1 MDVTVMMEN
10 PTAAR
15 APVRRPLISRP
26 RTPRPPG
33 RSHEHPLSS
42 VGRFIARCVRP
53 VQHMPPGKILR
64 GILRR
69 SCVLREIEIG
79 LARGGPDLDGFRLA
93 LLSDLH
99 VGFFFSEKEFA
110 ELAAR
115 VSAWSP
121 DLICLVGDLV
131 DQEHHELQ
139 WLRPGLAALR
149 AREAVVVVP
158 GNHDYYAEPDL
169 TDFRR
174 VMEEAGVV
182 PLWNRGRRVQRGS
195 SSLWVAG
202 VDDLT
207 AGNPDLEAALAGL
220 REDEPALLLSH
231 HPDLFCEAAYAGVD
245 LTLAGHTHGGQI
257 TWFGHALL
265 PGYHHTRFGY
275 WQGHHHH
282 ADGAQLLVGRGVGVS
297 VLPLRVAAAPEV
309 LLIELR
315 TTAETSIRSLAAR

>member
-1 MDVTVMMEN
+1 MDVTVVMES
-10 PTAAR
+10 PAALR
-15 APVRRPLISRP
+15 APVRRPLASRP
-26 RTPRPPG
+26 RASRPPG
-33 RSHEHPLSS
+33 RNHEHPLSS
-42 VGRFIARCVRP
+42 LGRLITRCVRP
-53 VQHMPPGKILR
+53 LQETPPGKLMR

-69 SCVLREIEIG
+69 SRMLRPVQVE
-79 LARGGPDLDGFRLA
+79 LARGGPDLDGFRVA

-99 VGFFFSEKEFA
+99 VGFFFSEAEFV
-110 ELAAR
+110 EVAAR

-131 DQEHHELQ
+131 DHEKYELQ
-139 WLRPGLAALR
+139 FLRAGLGALR

-158 GNHDYYAEPDL
+158 GNHDYAADPDL
-169 TDFRR
+169 AVFRR

-182 PLWNRGRRVQRGS
+182 PLWNRGMRLQRGS
-195 SSLWVAG
+195 DSLWVAG

-207 AGNPDLEAALAGL
+207 AGDPDLEAALNGL

-257 TWFGHALL
+257 TWFGKALL
-265 PGYHHTRFGY
+265 PGHHHTRFGY
-275 WQGHHHH
+275 WQGQHH
-282 ADGAQLLVGRGVGVS
+282 AEGAQLLVGRGVGVC
-297 VLPLRVAAAPEV
+297 VLPVRIAAAPEV

-315 TTAETSIRSLAAR
+315 TPGREG

>member
-1 MDVTVMMEN
+1 MADITVALKS
-10 PTAAR
+10 PAAPR
-15 APVRRPLISRP
+15 APVRRPLASRP
-26 RTPRPPG
+26 RAPRPPG

-42 VGRFIARCVRP
+42 LGRLITRAVRP
-53 VQHMPPGKILR
+53 LQHTPPGRMLQ
-64 GILRR
+64 GLLRR
-69 SCVLREIEIG
+69 SCVFREVKVE
-79 LARGGPDLDGFRLA
+79 LARGGTDLDGFRVA

-99 VGFFFSEKEFA
+99 VGFFFTEEEFA

-131 DQEHHELQ
+131 DQERHELQ
-139 WLRPGLAALR
+139 WLRTGLAALR

-169 TDFRR
+169 VVFRR

-182 PLWNRGRRVQRGS
+182 PLWNRGRRFQRGS
-195 SSLWVAG
+195 DSLWVAG
-202 VDDLT
+202 LDDLT

-231 HPDLFCEAAYAGVD
+231 HPDLFSEAAYAGVD

-257 TWFGHALL
+257 TWFGKALL
-265 PGYHHTRFGY
+265 PGNHHTRFGY
-275 WQGHHHH
+275 WQGEHRV
-282 ADGAQLLVGRGVGVS
+282 DGAQLLVGRGVGVC

-315 TTAETSIRSLAAR
+315 TTGREICP